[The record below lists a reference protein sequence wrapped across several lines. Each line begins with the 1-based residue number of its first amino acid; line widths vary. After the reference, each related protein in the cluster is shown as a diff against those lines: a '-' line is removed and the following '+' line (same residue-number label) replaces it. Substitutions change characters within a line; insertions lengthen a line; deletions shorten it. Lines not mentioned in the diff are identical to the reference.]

1 MVWKIKSKEKKNAVL
16 RRVVESYIEECRPIS
31 SEYLY
36 RKYQIPASSAT
47 IRNIMA
53 ELEKEGMLI
62 HPYTSSGRIPTPRGF
77 RYYVGLLMAEKEGE
91 EDEDYYN
98 YFAALKEDI
107 RRRNLNLL
115 LEDISRLVSR
125 LTHYAGL
132 AKVAEEED
140 KIFFW
145 GTSYIL
151 EQPDFSDL
159 KSIKQIFGLL
169 EEKTSSFA
177 HFLEENFLE
186 DEEDLKVLIG
196 DEIPLEEINNCSLII
211 SSLNVETGKRVLLG
225 TLGPIRMNY
234 SLALSRLRALKNYL
248 EREITT

>member
-1 MVWKIKSKEKKNAVL
+1 MVWRIHSKERKDAVL

-31 SEYLY
+31 SEYLC
-36 RKYQIPASSAT
+36 RKYQLPASSAT

-53 ELEKEGMLI
+53 ELGKEGLLV

-77 RYYVGLLMAEKEGE
+77 RYYVDFLMEKKE
-91 EDEDYYN
+91 EEEDYYS
-98 YFAALKEDI
+98 YFATLKEDI

-132 AKVAEEED
+132 AKIAEEED

-151 EQPDFSDL
+151 QQPDFSDL
-159 KSIKQIFGLL
+159 KSIKQIFDLL

-177 HFLEENFLE
+177 HFLEENFLAE
-186 DEEDLKVLIG
+186 DEDLKVLIG
-196 DEIPLEEINNCSLII
+196 DEISLQEISNCSLII
-211 SSLNVETGKRVLLG
+211 SSLNVETDKRILLG

-234 SLALSRLRALKNYL
+234 SLTLSRLRALKNYL
-248 EREITT
+248 EKEILT